1 MTVKAMSSSSL
12 ENLCVGE
19 RDKAVIVQSRE
30 AVNVA
35 LDNGWI
41 GVQDLLRE
49 SDCKSIRGMRIYD
62 ILHRRYPA
70 WEDNQIAEV
79 LVDFG
84 VADWRRAKVRQLSP
98 RQRMRL
104 TMLCDQYD
112 LIMERR
118 GAVHSATL
126 PAPVTE

>member
-12 ENLCVGE
+12 GNLCVGE
-19 RDKAVIVQSRE
+19 RDKALIVQSRE

-35 LDNGWI
+35 LENGWI

-49 SDCKSIRGMRIYD
+49 PDCKSIRGMRIYD
-62 ILHRRYPA
+62 ILHRRYPT

-98 RQRMRL
+98 RQCMRL

-112 LIMERR
+112 LIMARR
-118 GAVHSATL
+118 DAARTAAIAL
-126 PAPVTE
+126 PVTK